1 MDKLLTKLSRKLFKL
16 RKKMK
21 TREWESRNKHRPVR
35 QWFYGKL
42 QRGIKRFMNR
52 LYAHTSSRNQ
62 AIMRCVR
69 DEENPF
75 LTSM

>member
-1 MDKLLTKLSRKLFKL
+1 MDKLLSKLSHKLFKL
-16 RKKMK
+16 RKKIK
-21 TREWESRNKHRPVR
+21 TREWESRNRHRPVR

-42 QRGIKRFMNR
+42 QRGIKRFMNG
-52 LYAHTSSRNQ
+52 LYAHTSSHNQ
-62 AIMRCVR
+62 AVMRCVR

>member
-1 MDKLLTKLSRKLFKL
+1 MDKMLAKLSHKLFKL

-42 QRGIKRFMNR
+42 QRGIKRFMNS

-62 AIMRCVR
+62 AAMSRVIN
-69 DEENPF
+69 EETPIWP
-75 LTSM
+75 SV

>member
-1 MDKLLTKLSRKLFKL
+1 MDKMLAKLSRKLFKL

-21 TREWESRNKHRPVR
+21 TREWESRNRHRPVR

-42 QRGIKRFMNR
+42 QRGIKRFMNS

-62 AIMRCVR
+62 AIMRRVSN
-69 DEENPF
+69 EETPIWP
-75 LTSM
+75 SV

>member
-1 MDKLLTKLSRKLFKL
+1 MDKMLAKLSRKLFKL

-42 QRGIKRFMNR
+42 QRSIKRIMNHI
-52 LYAHTSSRNQ
+52 YAHTSSHYQ
-62 AIMRCVR
+62 AVMRCVS

>member
-1 MDKLLTKLSRKLFKL
+1 MDKLLAKLSRKLFKL

-42 QRGIKRFMNR
+42 QRGIKRFMNS
-52 LYAHTSSRNQ
+52 LYAHTSSHYQ
-62 AIMRCVR
+62 AVMSRVSN
-69 DEENPF
+69 EENPIWP
-75 LTSM
+75 SV

>member
-1 MDKLLTKLSRKLFKL
+1 MDKLMAKLTRKLFKL
-16 RKKMK
+16 RKKIK
-21 TREWESRNKHRPVR
+21 KREWESRFNHRPVR

-42 QRGIKRFMNR
+42 QRGIKRFVNWF
-52 LYAHTSSRNQ
+52 YAHTSSHNQ
-62 AIMRCVR
+62 AVMRCVR